1 MPTASATKTVRLS
14 SRRLAEASK
23 VFDRIGLDPRSALE
37 LFLAQVALKRAI
49 PFPVDDAE
57 SDDGYLPHSPNAET
71 LAGLA
76 DPPVLSFPSA
86 KAAMAHLRS
95 GH

>member
-23 VFDRIGLDPRSALE
+23 VFDRIGVDPRSALE
-37 LFLAQVALKRAI
+37 MFLAQVALKRAI

-57 SDDGYLPHSPNAET
+57 SDDGYLPHQPNAET
-71 LAGLA
+71 LAALA
-76 DPPVLSFPSA
+76 DPPVLSFASA

-95 GH
+95 EH